1 MLDIDKLK
9 EIIRHKVPSVFYV
22 PFLSWIPNRRFW
34 RLTSLRLRSLWMP
47 RYRPG
52 RIFLNGLQINYT
64 DILSLYMEYKD
75 IFVHRIY
82 HFEAKNAKPYIV
94 DGGGYIGMSVLYFK
108 SVYPEA
114 RIISFEPDGEIFNI
128 LQTNVMANCL
138 KNVELIK
145 AGLAAEAGTFSFVP
159 DGSDGG
165 KICGDSESKTTVKT
179 VTLSDY
185 LDAPVDFLKLNIE
198 GQELPVLEEAAA
210 KGRLR
215 NVRELVLEYHGW
227 AGGEQ
232 RLGAILTLLDHEGFR
247 YFIHDFDALTCG
259 ATKPPF
265 RLTPQTTWF
274 CLVYARRKD
283 V

>member
-1 MLDIDKLK
+1 MMIIDKIK
-9 EIIRHKVPSVFYV
+9 EAIKHKVPPVFYA
-22 PFLSWIPNRRFW
+22 PFLLWRRNRRSW
-34 RLTSLRLRSLWMP
+34 RLTRLRLRSLWMP
-47 RYRPG
+47 RHRPG
-52 RIFLNGLQINYT
+52 RIILNGLQINYT

-75 IFVHRIY
+75 IFVHHIY

-94 DGGGYIGMSVLYFK
+94 DGGGCIGMSVLYFK

-128 LQTNVMANCL
+128 LQTNVMANRF
-138 KNVELIK
+138 KNVELIQ
-145 AGLAAEAGTFSFVP
+145 AGLAAEAGAVSFLP

-165 KICGDSESKTTVKT
+165 KICGDREGKTTIRT
-179 VTLSDY
+179 VALSDY
-185 LDAPVDFLKLNIE
+185 LDSPVDFLKLNIE

-210 KGRLR
+210 SGRLR

-227 AGGEQ
+227 AGGIQ
-232 RLGAILTLLDHEGFR
+232 RLGAILTLLDREGFR
-247 YFIHDFDALTCG
+247 YLIHDFDAETSG